1 MKIVL
6 GMSGGVDSAAA
17 AYVLQQAGH
26 TVAGVTLVM
35 YPEVQP
41 DIAGAEE
48 TAKRLGILHTVVDCS
63 AAFRT
68 KVLDYFAAAYR
79 DGDTPNPCVVC
90 NPTVKFA
97 ALLSHMEKIGY
108 DAVAT
113 GHYARLAKNAQ
124 TGKTELLRGLDAAKD
139 QSYMLCRLT
148 QEQLSHA
155 VFPLAEFEK
164 PAIQELAAKQGL
176 LPQIPKDSMDICF
189 LPNGDYASYLEEHF
203 GFQPQTG
210 DFQLAD
216 GTIVGRHQGQW
227 RYTVGQRKGLGI
239 ACGYPV
245 YVTGKNPV
253 NNLVTVGKE
262 EELFSSACKLR
273 DCNWLSSP
281 QDASALTVKVRY
293 SRRETGVELTANAD
307 GTAELRFSEPQRAV
321 TCGQSA
327 VIYEGDRVIGGGFI
341 SQVMQ

>member
-41 DIAGAEE
+41 DIEGAKK
-48 TAKRLGILHTVVDCS
+48 TAQRLGISHTVVDCS
-63 AAFRT
+63 AAF
-68 KVLDYFAAAYR
+68 KANVLDNFAAAYR
-79 DGDTPNPCVVC
+79 EGATPNPCIVC

-97 ALLSHMEKIGY
+97 ALISHMETIGF
-108 DAVAT
+108 DGIAT

-124 TGKTELLRGLDAAKD
+124 TGKTELLRGLDASKD
-139 QSYMLCRLT
+139 QSYMLYRLS

-155 VFPLAEFEK
+155 VFPLAEYEK
-164 PAIQELAAKQGL
+164 PAIRELAAQQGL

-189 LPNGDYASYLEEHF
+189 LPDGDYAAYLEERY
-203 GFQPQTG
+203 GFLPQSG
-210 DFQLAD
+210 EFQLSD
-216 GTIVGRHQGQW
+216 GTVVGTHQGQW
-227 RYTVGQRKGLGI
+227 RYTVGQRKGLGL

-245 YVTGKNPV
+245 YVTGKNPEK
-253 NNLVTVGKE
+253 NLVTVGKE
-262 EELFSSACKLR
+262 EALFASACELR
-273 DCNWLSSP
+273 DCNWISVP
-281 QDASALTVKVRY
+281 QDVSALTVKVRY
-293 SRRETGVELTANAD
+293 SRRETGVELTANTD
-307 GTAELRFSEPQRAV
+307 GTASLRFAAPQRAV

-341 SQVMQ
+341 SQVIR